1 MSRTSFLG
9 APNREDIPAMFILAL
24 VYTLIFEVLYGAA
37 SALAPFVPW
46 RVHVDFPFE
55 ARIPFVPGAAAV
67 YLSLIPMLLL
77 APFVL
82 RDLRGFLPLV
92 CALTMETIV
101 GFFGFMLLPVEPN
114 AFDKALPATDSSLYA
129 FADWVNLHG
138 NWLPSL
144 HVAFAVTAM
153 LAYVERARTFGKT
166 VLLVWTCAIA
176 ASTLLTH
183 QHYLLDVVTGAGL
196 AWGCWRFAKIWAPRW
211 RFYIRATSG

>member
-1 MSRTSFLG
+1 MSRTAFFG
-9 APNREDIPAMFILAL
+9 VAKREDLPAILILTLA
-24 VYTLIFEVLYGAA
+24 YTLIFEVLYGAA

-55 ARIPFVPGAAAV
+55 AHIPFVPEAAAI

-82 RDLRGFLPLV
+82 RDLRSFLPLV
-92 CALTMETIV
+92 CALTLETVI

-153 LAYVERARTFGKT
+153 LAYSERVRRFGKT
-166 VLLVWTCAIA
+166 ILFVWTCAIA
-176 ASTLLTH
+176 ISTLLTH

-196 AWGCWRFAKIWAPRW
+196 AWMCWRFARAWAPRM
-211 RFYIRATSG
+211 RTYIRATSG